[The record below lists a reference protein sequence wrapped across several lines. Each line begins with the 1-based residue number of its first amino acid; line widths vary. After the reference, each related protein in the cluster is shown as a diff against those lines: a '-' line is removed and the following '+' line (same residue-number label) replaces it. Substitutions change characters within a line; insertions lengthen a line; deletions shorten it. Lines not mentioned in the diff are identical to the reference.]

1 MGSRTY
7 SSDER
12 HLDPHEVRSPLG
24 GSLTYSGRDKF
35 VDTDME
41 HILHKF
47 STSMTGDILT
57 GRIVYPRSK
66 AKRRDKKAMDRDP
79 LKTKE
84 EASVATQ
91 KAQHKFQS
99 RPSSRRITIGTS
111 PLPGMDHSD
120 DDDSGLFKTPGQ
132 PRMVDTP
139 SSDSDT
145 TTTDGA
151 SDDTDGE
158 EKDPFEPSN
167 DLLDLGRDAERT
179 HIELQ
184 KAAALV
190 KRARK
195 DLEETEAQV
204 PRRPEGSPPDQDPEQ
219 DSEFRQQTA
228 RHRRTVEALNASAL
242 P

>member
-79 LKTKE
+79 LKTKRTNRGLVHW
-84 EASVATQ
+84 A
-91 KAQHKFQS
+91 
-99 RPSSRRITIGTS
+99 G
-111 PLPGMDHSD
+111 PLGA
-120 DDDSGLFKTPGQ
+120 SGL
-132 PRMVDTP
+132 
-139 SSDSDT
+139 
-145 TTTDGA
+145 
-151 SDDTDGE
+151 
-158 EKDPFEPSN
+158 
-167 DLLDLGRDAERT
+167 
-179 HIELQ
+179 
-184 KAAALV
+184 LV
-190 KRARK
+190 
-195 DLEETEAQV
+195 
-204 PRRPEGSPPDQDPEQ
+204 
-219 DSEFRQQTA
+219 QTA
-228 RHRRTVEALNASAL
+228 QK
-242 P
+242 